1 MQREIDVLSVKIRF
15 INEFI
20 QGKII
25 INNRSKSNIIEQLE
39 KGKYPMENE
48 TYDYL
53 LKMPIYNLTKDKID
67 EFNTNLENKQSE
79 HKSLLAK
86 DNKELWL
93 DDLKVLE
100 PKLAHFKPNKK
111 FKFKVNKSK

>member
-1 MQREIDVLSVKIRF
+1 
-15 INEFI
+15 
-20 QGKII
+20 
-25 INNRSKSNIIEQLE
+25 
-39 KGKYPMENE
+39 MENE
-48 TYDYL
+48 SYDYL

-86 DNKELWL
+86 DNKQLWL

-100 PKLAHFKPNKK
+100 PKLAHFKPSKK
-111 FKFKVNKSK
+111 FKFNLKDKKAKKPNKSK